1 MKKTTLTLLTAA
13 ISTALFANT
22 AQALT
27 IVDNKNT
34 GTQIDFSGSLRLKWT
49 REQEKT
55 AQGSLH
61 KKYPV
66 QNNHSRFGFKITQQL
81 GGGVYALGRAEWRF
95 RASDNEVRNVSSRHD
110 FDHLYTRQLYA
121 GFGHKKFGEL
131 LYGNLVNIADE
142 VRQTDL
148 PNTLSLSDGLLQGSS
163 RRTLQYTY
171 QGIQGLKLGAFYGG
185 NSPRGND
192 GKTLSQ
198 ERKDI
203 WGFAAIYS
211 QKIDDKSS
219 YKVAAGV
226 TRDRIEQASI
236 PAFKRTAYALGSAYT
251 YGKTTLGLDW
261 DHRITEGSGAIGNKR
276 TENEIRTLVYHRLTS
291 DWRAYAMYA
300 FKTNKNELAAGTNSK
315 QKNHQLMV
323 GTEYF
328 IVPKYLKGFVEFQNT
343 RTRNYVNDVQISK
356 KRTNITVVGLRAYW

>member
-1 MKKTTLTLLTAA
+1 MKKTTLALLTAA
-13 ISTALFANT
+13 LLANS
-22 AQALT
+22 AHALT
-27 IVDNKNT
+27 VVDNQNS
-34 GTQIDFSGSLRLKWT
+34 GTKIDFSGSVRLKWT
-49 REQEKT
+49 SEQEKT
-55 AQGSLH
+55 ASGSLH

-66 QNNHSRFGFKITQQL
+66 QNNHSRFGFRITQQL

-95 RASDNEVRNVSSRHD
+95 RTSDNEVRNVSSRHD

-121 GFGHKKFGEL
+121 GFGHKQFGEL
-131 LYGNLVNIADE
+131 VYGNLVNIADE

-192 GKTLSQ
+192 GKSLAQ

-203 WGFAAIYS
+203 WGLAAIYS
-211 QKIDDKSS
+211 KKIDDKNS
-219 YKVAAGV
+219 YKLAAGI
-226 TRDRIEQASI
+226 TQDRIEQANIS
-236 PAFKRTAYALGSAYT
+236 PFKRTAYALGSAYT
-251 YGKTTLGLDW
+251 YGKTTFGLDW
-261 DHRITEGSGAIGNKR
+261 DRRITEDSGVIGNKL
-276 TENEIRTLVYHRLTS
+276 TENEIRTLVFHRLTN

-300 FKTNKNELAAGTNSK
+300 YKTNKLDAVAGADSK
-315 QKNHQLMV
+315 EKRHQILV

-343 RTRNYVNDVQISK
+343 RSRNYVNDVQTNK
-356 KRTNITVVGLRAYW
+356 KRTNVTVVGLRAYW